1 MIADFSLTISIGP
14 IYQLTGVITYVF
26 VCDVAS
32 PISSIGD
39 GWNTDILV
47 VTETYR
53 QSILITTI
61 ILGGNIHPLYNQ
73 SVHPKKAYFCKN
85 DCGGIHMNYG
95 YIRVSTDGQ
104 TVENQKL
111 AIRNFCRYRRL
122 RHVQWVAETISG
134 TKKPEKRKLGSLL
147 STVQE
152 GDTIIVTELSRL
164 GRSLMMILDVLQELL
179 EKKVSVIA
187 IKEGYEL
194 GDNIQSKVLAFA
206 FGLSAE
212 IERTLL
218 SERTKQGLERARK
231 AGKQIGR
238 IPGQK
243 PLHYKLTPYR
253 HKIKRWLKDGK
264 SKLAIARECGVT
276 WCTLNRFIRE
286 HLNDKPP
293 KPLTSK
299 PQKHGHPTILER
311 QWFTKNS

>member
-1 MIADFSLTISIGP
+1 
-14 IYQLTGVITYVF
+14 
-26 VCDVAS
+26 
-32 PISSIGD
+32 
-39 GWNTDILV
+39 
-47 VTETYR
+47 
-53 QSILITTI
+53 
-61 ILGGNIHPLYNQ
+61 
-73 SVHPKKAYFCKN
+73 
-85 DCGGIHMNYG
+85 MNYG

-238 IPGQK
+238 LPGQK
-243 PLHYKLTPYR
+243 PLHYKLTPHRYKIR
-253 HKIKRWLKDGK
+253 HWLKEGR
-264 SKLAIARECGVT
+264 SKLSIARELGVT
-276 WCTLNRFIRE
+276 WCTLDRIIKQ
-286 HLNDKPP
+286 HLYDKPP
-293 KPLTSK
+293 QPLSEKPK
-299 PQKHGHPTILER
+299 KHGHPSILEKKY
-311 QWFTKNS
+311 FEKNKG

>member
-1 MIADFSLTISIGP
+1 MI
-14 IYQLTGVITYVF
+14 
-26 VCDVAS
+26 
-32 PISSIGD
+32 
-39 GWNTDILV
+39 
-47 VTETYR
+47 
-53 QSILITTI
+53 
-61 ILGGNIHPLYNQ
+61 
-73 SVHPKKAYFCKN
+73 
-85 DCGGIHMNYG
+85 YG

-122 RHVQWVAETISG
+122 HHVQWISETISG
-134 TKKPEKRKLGSLL
+134 TKKPEKRKLGTLL
-147 STVQE
+147 SDARE

-179 EKKVSVIA
+179 EKKVRVIA

-238 IPGQK
+238 LPGQK
-243 PLHYKLTPYR
+243 PQHYKLAPHR
-253 HKIKRWLKDGK
+253 HKIRRWLKEGR
-264 SKLAIARECGVT
+264 SKLSIARELGVT
-276 WCTLNRFIRE
+276 WCTLDRFIRQ
-286 HLNDKPP
+286 HLHDKPP
-293 KPLTSK
+293 KPLTEPPK
-299 PQKHGHPTILER
+299 KHGHPTILEK
-311 QWFTKNS
+311 QWFERHGQ